1 MTNFEKWDKE
11 FRSQNLYAFNHD
23 LNGLLWL
30 KVRAVCRSKQIEQF
44 IVENNIALAATKI
57 AEQNVELFE
66 RLEGMP
72 NAMQLL
78 DDYLKIKNHN
88 WYDAMGI
95 DETKLKA
102 DLYKVQHYV
111 WGGDQNNS
119 LDKHLVS
126 RYVKVI
132 SNYDDLVSKQ
142 TDIADNAWNYVQ
154 TSWYNNW
161 TSFLIESLFKRHEKV
176 ISAVGEIKSVDF
188 FVDDNPIDLK
198 VTFFPN
204 QYMDGKLKDKLGKK
218 ERTWL
223 KQKAKEVGITV
234 DNTLSESQQMYTLA
248 EKLSEIGCTDIL
260 DELKTKRKEVITDA
274 QTNTM
279 ELMTWLYANQG
290 EMRFGAENRLFV
302 ILVDTTDMS
311 QSWKMKRAF
320 SLIEPKVN
328 DYLNNFNTNLLK
340 EISFTFKKDSYKS
353 LADVVFVVKE

>member
-1 MTNFEKWDKE
+1 
-11 FRSQNLYAFNHD
+11 
-23 LNGLLWL
+23 
-30 KVRAVCRSKQIEQF
+30 
-44 IVENNIALAATKI
+44 
-57 AEQNVELFE
+57 
-66 RLEGMP
+66 
-72 NAMQLL
+72 MQLL
-78 DDYLKIKNHN
+78 DDYLKVKSHN

-95 DETKLKA
+95 DEAKLKA
-102 DLYKVQHYV
+102 DLYKVQHYA

-119 LDKHLVS
+119 LDKHFVS

-142 TDIADNAWNYVQ
+142 TEIADNAWHYVQ

-161 TSFLIESLFKRHEKV
+161 TSYLIESLFKRHEKV

-188 FVDDNPIDLK
+188 FIDNNPIDLK

-204 QYMDGKLKDKLGKK
+204 QYMDEKLKDKLGKK
-218 ERTWL
+218 ELTWL

-234 DNTLSESQQMYTLA
+234 DNTLSESQQMYTLS
-248 EKLSEIGCTDIL
+248 EKLSEIGRTDIL
-260 DELKTKRKEVITDA
+260 DELKTKRKDVITDA
-274 QTNTM
+274 QANTM

-328 DYLNNFNTNLLK
+328 DYLNYFNANSLK
-340 EISFTFKKDSYKS
+340 EVNFTFKKDRYKS
-353 LADVVFVVKE
+353 LADVVFVVK

>member
-11 FRSQNLYAFNHD
+11 FRAQNLDAFNHD
-23 LNGLLWL
+23 INGLLWL

-44 IVENNIALAATKI
+44 IVENNITLAATKI
-57 AEQNVELFE
+57 AEQNVELFGK
-66 RLEGMP
+66 LEGMP

-78 DDYLKIKNHN
+78 DDYLKVKSHN

-95 DETKLKA
+95 DEAKLKA
-102 DLYKVQHYV
+102 DLYKVQHYA

-119 LDKHLVS
+119 LDKHFVS

-142 TDIADNAWNYVQ
+142 TEIADNAWHYVQ

-161 TSFLIESLFKRHEKV
+161 TSYLIESLFKRHEKV

-188 FVDDNPIDLK
+188 FIDNNPIDLK

-204 QYMDGKLKDKLGKK
+204 QYMDEKLKDKLGKK
-218 ERTWL
+218 ELTWL

-234 DNTLSESQQMYTLA
+234 DNTLSESQQMYTLS
-248 EKLSEIGCTDIL
+248 EKLSEIGRTDIL
-260 DELKTKRKEVITDA
+260 DELKTKRKDVITDA
-274 QTNTM
+274 QANTM

-328 DYLNNFNTNLLK
+328 DYLNYFNANSLK
-340 EISFTFKKDSYKS
+340 EVNFTFKKDRYKS
-353 LADVVFVVKE
+353 LADVVFVVK